1 MDRGSIVFERFSN
14 FIFIF
19 RLIEDRGSSNYLRER
34 FFSPSTRFQPIRN
47 DFPINF
53 PIIFIF
59 RLSVDRGSIISERF
73 SNFIFTFRLIKDR
86 GSVRSSNYF
95 DVPFGRR
102 EGDFSLREK
111 SGEWRVFLLPPPSL
125 PSLDRLTASFS
136 HRRVTIINP
145 RPTISLCLRLPSP
158 NNESSSIEE

>member
-1 MDRGSIVFERFSN
+1 MDRGSSNYLRGRFFSPSIQPIRNDFPTNFPIIFIFRLIVDRGSIVFERFSN

-95 DVPFGRR
+95 DIPFAR
-102 EGDFSLREK
+102 EI
-111 SGEWRVFLLPPPSL
+111 FLFRIFQPSL
-125 PSLDRLTASFS
+125 
-136 HRRVTIINP
+136 
-145 RPTISLCLRLPSP
+145 
-158 NNESSSIEE
+158 